1 MPPANALKLHAQTLN
16 NMAATNTIFNPL
28 IKKGFQ
34 ELNDVSSIQAAIDA
48 LQENVNT
55 LQHALNALKSNKITK
70 VTQAAELSE
79 IEVNEI
85 FEWQADNATID
96 GVSFVKGYFYQ
107 ASSATGS
114 VTPPVDMLQFSNAF
128 PLNAEYVLGDY
139 NFTFGNYYKIQ
150 AYANNVSTITIYDYT
165 DTNSVYRYHCLAPI
179 NVNDAVGKIVFDRQL
194 NTFETI
200 TEVDAVNYIA
210 TTDNGQYINIS
221 GVSYGGFTALWQ
233 CGNADGT
240 EKFNI
245 LIPSSGMYY
254 LLVHY
259 DFANNV
265 IIDWFPF
272 QCIKTTSGSSY
283 TYNTVGFAQTDTQP
297 QQLSVVDNQ
306 VLYTLSDGTTQISL
320 MKENSISDAKINFE
334 NTSRYVT
341 KLTPGSSLSDLF
353 ANLQAWFYGF
363 SSFRSNFKSNGSALK
378 LHIWGLADSN
388 ATALFAITS
397 ATSTDVGGVGLLII
411 RKIELTQ
418 NYAGAFYN
426 IGGDCCLT
434 LVDVQYVGY
443 HDVVANFT
451 CSPTSST
458 RYMASSLCGVAI
470 SQFG

>member
-1 MPPANALKLHAQTLN
+1 
-16 NMAATNTIFNPL
+16 MAATNTIFNPL

-34 ELNDVSSIQAAIDA
+34 ELNDESSIQAAIDA

-70 VTQAAELSE
+70 VTTAAELSE

-96 GVSFVKGYFYQ
+96 GVNFVKGYFYQ

-221 GVSYGGFTALWQ
+221 GVSYGSFSALWQ

-254 LLVHY
+254 LLVHF

-272 QCIKTTSGSSY
+272 ECIKTTSGSSY
-283 TYNTVGFAQTDTQP
+283 TFDTVGFAQTDTQP
-297 QQLSVVDNQ
+297 QQLSVVDNK
-306 VLYTLSDGTTQISL
+306 VLYTLSDNITQIPLLREDNLSNAKVTFDTSSAPTL
-320 MKENSISDAKINFE
+320 NIS
-334 NTSRYVT
+334 S
-341 KLTPGSSLSDLF
+341 GLSFSNLF
-353 ANLQAWFYGF
+353 WRLHSWFDGFYGKL
-363 SSFRSNFKSNGSALK
+363 SAEKSNGDTMQVQFSTLD
-378 LHIWGLADSN
+378 GGFNSS
-388 ATALFAITS
+388 LFAIT
-397 ATSTDVGGVGLLII
+397 AANGSTGIALLLIW
-411 RKIELTQ
+411 KLNT
-418 NYAGAFYN
+418 NSYSGTFYN
-426 IGGDCCLT
+426 IAGECNLT
-434 LVDVQYVGY
+434 LI
-443 HDVVANFT
+443 DVVGTIASLNCT
-451 CSPTSST
+451 APTQT
-458 RYMASSLCGVAI
+458 RYKVSPLSGNTI
-470 SQFG
+470 YKII

>member
-1 MPPANALKLHAQTLN
+1 
-16 NMAATNTIFNPL
+16 MATETIYNPL

-306 VLYTLSDGTTQISL
+306 VKYTLSDNITQINLVSDDT
-320 MKENSISDAKINFE
+320 ISDTAVNFTAAAVSGNIASGETLGTMAKKISNALQSQHNSGVSFNADFVHIGAVYINTYPTFKCLVVFGEMILKAGTFAAGTNCIKFSIMNFSVGQRPMFLFSNGLDFLVLKPKSSAADNQWFVTARSYTFE
-334 NTSRYVT
+334 NTQSV
-341 KLTPGSSLSDLF
+341 
-353 ANLQAWFYGF
+353 YGLPTIF
-363 SSFRSNFKSNGSALK
+363 
-378 LHIWGLADSN
+378 
-388 ATALFAITS
+388 
-397 ATSTDVGGVGLLII
+397 
-411 RKIELTQ
+411 
-418 NYAGAFYN
+418 
-426 IGGDCCLT
+426 
-434 LVDVQYVGY
+434 
-443 HDVVANFT
+443 
-451 CSPTSST
+451 CS
-458 RYMASSLCGVAI
+458 Y
-470 SQFG
+470 